1 VTRRLTALGAIALG
15 SLVCAGFGVMQASD
29 ALAAARRTTT
39 ATLWE
44 LVQQRCASEATERLP
59 PYPWPIAPVNQQH
72 PVRGYFGDPRT
83 VTTGIGEGAFS
94 FHNGVDISAFAGNHV
109 FPVASGVVTEVLPDR
124 VVVASAYD
132 RRFQY
137 IHIHPWVRV
146 GARVVASRTVLG
158 IVDPVFHHVHLSEI
172 RGVCVVNPLMP
183 GHLTPYRDT
192 THPVVREIL
201 FENAAGV
208 RLSPSRLTGRVRV
221 VADAYARP
229 AMASPFPWASMP
241 VSPVLI
247 RWKLITMAGRVLDS
261 QVAADFRYSLPPR
274 RAFCEVY
281 APGTEQNF
289 AAVVGTFRWGKP
301 GRYLYDLT
309 PNLLDTARLHD
320 GRYRFVVTAANT
332 GGNVGVKSMIIGV
345 DQRPVHSELVPRLDA
360 RCKTRLDEGE
370 R

>member
-1 VTRRLTALGAIALG
+1 MSNRWRYNAIKDLK
-15 SLVCAGFGVMQASD
+15 
-29 ALAAARRTTT
+29 
-39 ATLWE
+39 
-44 LVQQRCASEATERLP
+44 
-59 PYPWPIAPVNQQH
+59 N
-72 PVRGYFGDPRT
+72 
-83 VTTGIGEGAFS
+83 
-94 FHNGVDISAFAGNHV
+94 
-109 FPVASGVVTEVLPDR
+109 
-124 VVVASAYD
+124 
-132 RRFQY
+132 
-137 IHIHPWVRV
+137 
-146 GARVVASRTVLG
+146 
-158 IVDPVFHHVHLSEI
+158 
-172 RGVCVVNPLMP
+172 
-183 GHLTPYRDT
+183 
-192 THPVVREIL
+192 VREIL

-247 RWKLITMAGRVLDS
+247 RWKLITMAGRVLDG

-320 GRYRFVVTAANT
+320 GRYRFVVV
-332 GGNVGVKSMIIGV
+332 VGAEPEPEWRF
-345 DQRPVHSELVPRLDA
+345 QHP
-360 RCKTRLDEGE
+360 
-370 R
+370 

>member
-1 VTRRLTALGAIALG
+1 LRCRLTVVGAIACIALA
-15 SLVCAGFGVMQASD
+15 CAGWGVVRAGD
-29 ALAAARRTTT
+29 ARAAARKAAT

-44 LVQQRCASEATERLP
+44 RVQQRCASEATERLP
-59 PYPWPIAPVNQQH
+59 PYPWPIAPVDQQH

-83 VTTGIGEGAFS
+83 VMTGIGEGAFS

-109 FPVASGVVTEVLPDR
+109 FPVVSGVVTQVLPDR

-137 IHIHPWVRV
+137 IHIHALVRV
-146 GARVVASRTVLG
+146 GARVVASKTVLG

-192 THPVVREIL
+192 THPVVRAIL
-201 FENAAGV
+201 FENLAGQ
-208 RLSPSRLTGRVRV
+208 RLSPSWLTGRVRV
-221 VADAYARP
+221 IANAYARP
-229 AMASPFPWASMP
+229 AMASPFPWSSMP

-247 RWKLITMAGRVLDS
+247 RWKVMTMAGRVLDS
-261 QVAADFRYSLPPR
+261 QIAVDFRYSLPPR
-274 RAFCEVY
+274 RAFCDVY
-281 APGTEQNF
+281 APGTEQNL

-309 PNLLDTARLHD
+309 PNLLDTTQLHD
-320 GRYRFVVTAANT
+320 GRYRFIVTAANT
-332 GGNVGVKSMIIGV
+332 GGNTGTKTVIIAIHE
-345 DQRPVHSELVPRLDA
+345 RHLRSPLSARLDA
-360 RCKTRLDEGE
+360 RCRARRSESEG
-370 R
+370 